1 MLKIESERL
10 IICIQGLTGLYNSGN
25 IALLLILQY
34 YSISIRQIVT
44 FEFILSTILLLQFD
58 QMFNLLL

>member
-1 MLKIESERL
+1 MKSERL
-10 IICIQGLTGLYNSGN
+10 IICLQGLSGFYNSDN

-34 YSISIRQIVT
+34 HSISIRQIVN

-58 QMFNLLL
+58 QMFKLLL